1 MEKQLTLFKLEENN
15 DLSIWLSLPGKNQR
29 KIECI
34 FAKLLIKH
42 LSLSKEV
49 KEHE

>member
-15 DLSIWLSLPGKNQR
+15 DFSIWLSLPEENQR

>member
-1 MEKQLTLFKLEENN
+1 MEKQLNLFKLEENN
-15 DLSIWLSLPGKNQR
+15 DFSIWLSLPEENQQ
-29 KIECI
+29 KIEYI
-34 FAKLLIKH
+34 FAKLLIKN